1 MKASDVCP
9 IGSTVIDG
17 FIVGSESA
25 CLRGPKIHSR
35 HQRAISQSSRQ
46 NVVRRTVRL
55 SAAPAATARAPR
67 EASSENRH
75 HSPIARGARRAT
87 TTTMTTDR
95 APDADADADGAAAIV
110 DARELERAVRDMLR
124 ALGEDVEREG
134 LRDTP
139 KRVAK
144 ALAFATRGYAMSA
157 VDAVGSALFNEP
169 GLREDQE
176 REAAAAGGFERG
188 AEEDGGEEEDDD
200 DDDDDDDARGRSR
213 AGVVVVR
220 DIPFFSTSEDDLMPF
235 YGRCHVGY
243 VPRDGVIV
251 GLSKVAR
258 VAEVF
263 ARRVQTPS
271 RLARDVAE
279 ALDAGASP
287 RGVSVFL
294 EGSQMGPFGPSRRV
308 GTAALGC
315 FVDDGEDGDAEG
327 YREEFE
333 AMLGASV
340 GRGVGPGVGLRGGGG
355 GARIE
360 SSLASRRFA
369 DRIAATRYYPDESC
383 GCLTPRS
390 HPGGDGDDE
399 AWTSA
404 STATAADVT
413 GEPNENGNEND
424 DDDENENENGEEDLA
439 TGAATVDGDAS
450 DRGSSP
456 SASNASC
463 EEQDVDGGSGR
474 GRGSDV
480 ETPPPIPIA
489 PAAAAHAVE
498 RMMRAL
504 GLDKRPPG
512 GGSASMSEA
521 KLVATARKYADLM
534 AASRAGHGMPR
545 LGNGGK
551 GEAAKKRKRGV
562 GVGDGDG
569 ATKPETSPAAAATTT
584 TTTTTTMTIER
595 DVPLAT
601 LCEHHLLPFHGAV
614 HVAIITANSGSG
626 ARAPSRDVLESVVAR
641 HGRRLQVQ
649 ERLTRDVARE
659 IRELTNAAGV
669 MVVARASHLCMIARG
684 VEKPGSTTCTSACL
698 GAFARGRGGATRR
711 ASFWR
716 ALEGGQSSVV
726 VTTTTGVG
734 AGGGD
739 AENAGATR
747 ARASD

>member
-1 MKASDVCP
+1 
-9 IGSTVIDG
+9 
-17 FIVGSESA
+17 
-25 CLRGPKIHSR
+25 
-35 HQRAISQSSRQ
+35 
-46 NVVRRTVRL
+46 
-55 SAAPAATARAPR
+55 
-67 EASSENRH
+67 
-75 HSPIARGARRAT
+75 
-87 TTTMTTDR
+87 MTTDR

-200 DDDDDDDARGRSR
+200 DDDDDDARGRSR

-308 GTAALGC
+308 GAAALGC

-626 ARAPSRDVLESVVAR
+626 ARGAVAR
-641 HGRRLQVQ
+641 RPRIRRRAARPPTSSPGAAHARRREGDQRAHERRGRDGRRARVAPVHDRARGGEAREHDVHERVFGRVRERAGGRDAPRVVLARAGGRAEFGGGDDDDGGWGGGRRRGERGGDASAS
-649 ERLTRDVARE
+649 ERLTRRRRE
-659 IRELTNAAGV
+659 MRVL
-669 MVVARASHLCMIARG
+669 L
-684 VEKPGSTTCTSACL
+684 
-698 GAFARGRGGATRR
+698 
-711 ASFWR
+711 
-716 ALEGGQSSVV
+716 
-726 VTTTTGVG
+726 
-734 AGGGD
+734 
-739 AENAGATR
+739 
-747 ARASD
+747 